1 MYDAIVIGSGIGGLT
16 AAGLLAGVA
25 DKKVLVLEKHT
36 EPGGLTH
43 VFRRDGASWDVGVH
57 YLGEVEPGS
66 QGRALFDYLSGGKLQ
81 WNRMTD
87 SFDHFIYPKLH
98 FKVPSNPEQYEAKL
112 KELFP
117 EEKSAIRQYFIDI
130 RLASKW
136 AILGITETMT
146 PKFIAPIL
154 KDIRY
159 LIKKNTTKTTKE
171 YLEENFQSPQLRA
184 LLVSQWGD
192 YGLTPKRSAFAIHAM
207 IVNHYLHGAWFPQ
220 GGSSRIARTFEQGI
234 ESKGGSIRVAQE
246 VTEILIENGHAVGVK
261 VIDRRGPNPIER
273 TYLAPI
279 VISNVGVELTYKT
292 LLPTSGEIG
301 KATVAI
307 RSQIDEIGVGN
318 SAVTLYIRLKTDV
331 RSIGVEGEN
340 YWIYTDLDHDDTK
353 GQTEDLMKGNPR
365 SIFVSFPS
373 IKSGEEHFH
382 TAEIIG
388 NIDPSVFERWRLQ
401 PKGNREAEYSILKK
415 VISDGLLRLAETA
428 IPGIGKLVEYSE
440 LSTPLTVE
448 HYTSHKNGA
457 FYGLPATPERYR
469 SNLFG
474 PKSPIEGLYISGQ
487 DAACLGVLGAM
498 MGGVGAASN
507 ALGSRGYPM
516 IQAALKQPSH
526 NVTVA
531 ITLPVEKRSALL
543 QAKQQLTS
551 DIWDVTFKIEGTLTE
566 FAPGQFARL
575 HVGNSEWRDYSIAG
589 LDRENVR
596 FLISTRTGGHGS
608 QFIESAT
615 VGTRTEIELPL
626 GEYALTD
633 SPSRKIFIATGTGLA
648 PFLPMFRSLDQSQL
662 NQSVLVFGCKTVK
675 DDITTSLS
683 PLPINVIRCISRET
697 NIMDGVQGRVTD
709 VLETLDFDLDTTDFY
724 VCGASAMVAD
734 CKALLE
740 KRGALHIYIESY

>member
-1 MYDAIVIGSGIGGLT
+1 
-16 AAGLLAGVA
+16 
-25 DKKVLVLEKHT
+25 
-36 EPGGLTH
+36 
-43 VFRRDGASWDVGVH
+43 
-57 YLGEVEPGS
+57 
-66 QGRALFDYLSGGKLQ
+66 
-81 WNRMTD
+81 
-87 SFDHFIYPKLH
+87 
-98 FKVPSNPEQYEAKL
+98 
-112 KELFP
+112 
-117 EEKSAIRQYFIDI
+117 
-130 RLASKW
+130 
-136 AILGITETMT
+136 
-146 PKFIAPIL
+146 
-154 KDIRY
+154 
-159 LIKKNTTKTTKE
+159 
-171 YLEENFQSPQLRA
+171 
-184 LLVSQWGD
+184 
-192 YGLTPKRSAFAIHAM
+192 
-207 IVNHYLHGAWFPQ
+207 
-220 GGSSRIARTFEQGI
+220 
-234 ESKGGSIRVAQE
+234 
-246 VTEILIENGHAVGVK
+246 
-261 VIDRRGPNPIER
+261 
-273 TYLAPI
+273 
-279 VISNVGVELTYKT
+279 
-292 LLPTSGEIG
+292 
-301 KATVAI
+301 
-307 RSQIDEIGVGN
+307 
-318 SAVTLYIRLKTDV
+318 
-331 RSIGVEGEN
+331 
-340 YWIYTDLDHDDTK
+340 
-353 GQTEDLMKGNPR
+353 
-365 SIFVSFPS
+365 
-373 IKSGEEHFH
+373 
-382 TAEIIG
+382 
-388 NIDPSVFERWRLQ
+388 
-401 PKGNREAEYSILKK
+401 
-415 VISDGLLRLAETA
+415 
-428 IPGIGKLVEYSE
+428 
-440 LSTPLTVE
+440 
-448 HYTSHKNGA
+448 
-457 FYGLPATPERYR
+457 
-469 SNLFG
+469 
-474 PKSPIEGLYISGQ
+474 
-487 DAACLGVLGAM
+487 
-498 MGGVGAASN
+498 
-507 ALGSRGYPM
+507 M